1 MRRAIRKGRHQ
12 TLMRS
17 FLRIAALLS
26 WILACALLWWRTP
39 AASVGSFILGLAF
52 DALSWYFAAHA
63 DKK

>member
-1 MRRAIRKGRHQ
+1 
-12 TLMRS
+12 MRS